1 MTPYDRAVAVLP
13 MFPLGMTVLPG
24 SVVPLH
30 VFEPRYVQ
38 LVHDLLA
45 DDANEPEF
53 GVVMI
58 ERGFEVGGG
67 DVRADVGTVARVL
80 DMRAAPG
87 GRYLV
92 AVRGTERLRVV
103 SWLPD
108 DPYPMA
114 DVDLWPDEG
123 VPPAGIADT
132 IAALHA
138 RVRAVNRLVVELGQG
153 TPPPDTAISDDP
165 SMALYHLAA
174 ISPLGA
180 ADRHRL
186 LTADDVATR
195 CERLAEALDDVQAVL
210 EFHRS

>member
-1 MTPYDRAVAVLP
+1 MAVLP

-53 GVVMI
+53 GIVMI

-67 DVRADVGTVARVL
+67 DMRADVGTVARVM

-92 AVRGTERLRVV
+92 AVRGTERLQVV

-114 DVDLWPDEG
+114 DVDLWPDDG
-123 VPPAGIADT
+123 PVPVDVDRT
-132 IAALHA
+132 VAALHE
-138 RVRAVNRLVVELGQG
+138 RVRSVNRLVVEVGQG
-153 TPPPDTAISDDP
+153 TPPPDSEISPDP
-165 SMALYHLAA
+165 VMAVYHLAA
-174 ISPLGA
+174 MSPLGA
-180 ADRHRL
+180 ADRHKL
-186 LTADDVATR
+186 LTAPDLATR
-195 CERLAEALDDVQAVL
+195 CDRLSAALDDVEAVL
-210 EFHRS
+210 EFHRT

>member
-1 MTPYDRAVAVLP
+1 

-45 DDANEPEF
+45 DDANPPEF
-53 GVVMI
+53 GIVMI

-67 DVRADVGTVARVL
+67 DARADVGTVVRVL

-92 AVRGTERLRVV
+92 VVQGTERLRVV
-103 SWLPD
+103 TWLPD
-108 DPYPMA
+108 DPYPIA
-114 DVDLWPDEG
+114 DVDLWPDAGEPPDG
-123 VPPAGIADT
+123 VDATVG
-132 IAALHA
+132 ALHE
-138 RVRAVNRLVVELGQG
+138 RVRAVNRLVVEVGQG
-153 TPPPDTAISDDP
+153 DPVPDVEISSDP
-165 SMALYHLAA
+165 SVAVYQLAA
-174 ISPLGA
+174 MSPVGA

-186 LTADDVATR
+186 LTADDLATR
-195 CERLAEALDDVQAVL
+195 CRRLAEALDDVEAVL

>member
-1 MTPYDRAVAVLP
+1 MAVLP

-38 LVHDLLA
+38 LVRDLLS
-45 DDANEPEF
+45 DDANPPEF
-53 GVVMI
+53 GIVMI

-67 DVRADVGTVARVL
+67 DMRADVGTVARVV

-103 SWLPD
+103 TWLPD

-114 DVDLWPDEG
+114 DIDLWPDEG
-123 VPPAGIADT
+123 GLPADIEATVGH
-132 IAALHA
+132 LHE
-138 RVRAVNRLVVELGQG
+138 RVRAVNRLVVEVGQG
-153 TPPPDTAISDDP
+153 TPPPDDEIAPDP
-165 SMALYHLAA
+165 AMAVYHLAA

-180 ADRHRL
+180 ADRHKL
-186 LTADDVATR
+186 LTAPDLATR
-195 CERLAEALDDVQAVL
+195 CERLAAALDDVEAVL